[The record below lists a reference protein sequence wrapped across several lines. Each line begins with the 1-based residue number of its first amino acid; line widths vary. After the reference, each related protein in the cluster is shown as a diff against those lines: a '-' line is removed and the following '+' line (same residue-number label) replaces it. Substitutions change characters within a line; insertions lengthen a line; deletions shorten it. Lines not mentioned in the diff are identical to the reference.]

1 MSRLL
6 LAATAALV
14 LYAAPGAAQTE
25 RSARPVLFELPV
37 SDAASPARP
46 ASRLRTGAPE
56 CDPASE
62 GAVFEVAYT
71 GFPTAAKAAFQAA
84 VDTWACRIRTT
95 QPIRIDASWASL
107 DASTLGSAGPFLY
120 RNFPGAPTRGVW
132 YPAALAD
139 HLADQDL
146 GDSAPDIEATFNS
159 DFGAWHI
166 GPGSA
171 PSGLYDLTTVVLHEI
186 GHGLGFIGALK
197 VEEGVGRIG
206 TDPEG
211 PFSYD
216 LHTQTPTGVSLL
228 DADVFPNRSVVLA
241 DALQGVVH
249 FVGRAIEQ
257 TVGQSIV
264 PLYTPPAWVPGGSY
278 SHLDEDTFG
287 ASTGDG
293 LMTPFIARGEVIS
306 APGPVVCAVLADVGW
321 TLAGDCAE
329 KVGPLPVTSA
339 RITAALRGRHPISG
353 QTRVSIEA
361 SEAVSVRVTLVDV
374 LGRRVADYGSAVLVG
389 GSTLEVVVDGG
400 PLAAG
405 LYVLRVLGGPESV
418 ALPLV
423 VVR

>member
-1 MSRLL
+1 MSRLCCAVL
-6 LAATAALV
+6 AALV
-14 LYAAPGAAQTE
+14 ACAAPGSAQTE
-25 RSARPVLFELPV
+25 RSARPVLFEMPV
-37 SDAASPARP
+37 SEAAMPARSS
-46 ASRLRTGAPE
+46 AGRAATAPD

-62 GAVFEVAYT
+62 GAVFQVDYT
-71 GFPTAAKAAFQAA
+71 GFPAAAKAAFQTA

-146 GDSAPDIEATFNS
+146 GDGAADIEATFNS
-159 DFGAWHI
+159 DFGDWHI

-197 VEEGVGRIG
+197 VEGGVGRVG

-216 LHTQTPTGVSLL
+216 LHAQTEAGVSLL
-228 DADVFPNRSVVLA
+228 NENVFPNRSVVLA
-241 DALQGVVH
+241 DALQSPVRFAGTAVD
-249 FVGRAIEQ
+249 Q
-257 TVGQSIV
+257 TVGRPV
-264 PLYTPPAWVPGGSY
+264 LLYTPPRWVPGGSY

-293 LMTPFIARGEVIS
+293 LMTPFIARGEVVP

-321 TLAGDCAE
+321 ALAGDCAD
-329 KVGPLPVTSA
+329 KVGRLPETSA
-339 RITAALRGRHPISG
+339 QITATLRGRHPVMG
-353 QTRVSIEA
+353 QTRISITA
-361 SEAVSVRVTLVDV
+361 SDAVSVRATLVDV
-374 LGRRVADYGSAVLVG
+374 LGRRVVDYGSAVLVG
-389 GSTLEVVVDGG
+389 GSTFEVVVDGAQ
-400 PLAAG
+400 LAAG

-423 VVR
+423 VAR